1 MQDPIRVILDSSYT
15 WKTVRHQRKL
25 VEEKHEFFYLPILE
39 VIQQMLL
46 NDIIYEEVKKF
57 VSILVV
63 L

>member
-1 MQDPIRVILDSSYT
+1 MILDSSYT
-15 WKTVRHQRKL
+15 WKTIRHQRKL
-25 VEEKHEFFYLPILE
+25 VEEKHEFFYIPILE

-46 NDIIYEEVKKF
+46 NDIIYEEVKKI